1 MSENKIKEIEK
12 LMRDGE
18 MLKVRS
24 EDRISN
30 LTTQYKSKAEELKKL
45 GINVKTAQ
53 ADLEAKKKERDEKLA
68 KVMELIPEDVIEKY
82 KNYDFSGSKDFD
94 FDACM

>member
-1 MSENKIKEIEK
+1 MSDIKKIEK

-18 MLKVRS
+18 MLRVRA
-24 EDRISN
+24 EDRIAN
-30 LTTQYKSKAEELKKL
+30 LTTQYKAKADELNKL

-53 ADLEAKKKERDEKLA
+53 ADLEAKKKLRDQKLA
-68 KVMELIPEDVIEKY
+68 EAMKLIPDDVIEKY

-94 FDACM
+94 FDSCM